1 MLTKK
6 VQNWSFNISYYVNN
20 DSVDIQLKKN
30 FIYLIMFYQKE
41 HKYFSKSFFYYN
53 IRKNIN

>member
-20 DSVDIQLKKN
+20 DSVDIQLKK
-30 FIYLIMFYQKE
+30 IYLFNYVL
-41 HKYFSKSFFYYN
+41 SKGT
-53 IRKNIN
+53 